1 MRTGAVILS
10 SGARAGQQ
18 ALEPM
23 QVIGSIS
30 AAQRLIMTFHLAG
43 IDSIAII
50 VAAEDEQKMLR
61 YAGRNGV
68 ELLPERAPDADMFD
82 NVKLGLWHLR
92 ERCDVILVT
101 PVDIPLFSVKTVRKL
116 LDCGAALAVPVCD
129 DRTGHPLRISRAA
142 YTAILAYEGGE
153 GLRGAVKS
161 SGIPRV
167 QVAVADEGV
176 HIHSNQFEECEKI
189 VTTHNRDQWRPVTKV
204 QIAKESSFLGP
215 GSWQLLSF
223 IETTGSVRLACEEM
237 KISYSKAWKML
248 NNLEKQAGFHV
259 IVRKHGGKNGGETYL
274 TEEGR
279 VLLEQFE
286 AYEQE
291 CNQAVSK
298 IFMKYFGQEWQP
310 GQRQAVPDDFEITE
324 DSTAPGM
331 T

>member
-1 MRTGAVILS
+1 MGKGAIILS

-18 ALEPM
+18 TLEPM

-50 VAAEDEQKMLR
+50 VSAGDEQKMRR

-68 ELLPERAPDADMFD
+68 ELLLEKAPDADMFD
-82 NVKLGLWHLR
+82 NVKLGLGFLR
-92 ERCDVILVT
+92 ESCEVVLVT
-101 PVDIPLFSVKTVRKL
+101 PVDIPLFSVKTVRAL
-116 LDCGAALAVPVCD
+116 LDCDAALAVPVCEE
-129 DRTGHPLRISRAA
+129 RTGHPLRIGRAA
-142 YTAILAYEGGE
+142 YPAILAYEGGE

-161 SGIPRV
+161 SGIHRARI
-167 QVAVADEGV
+167 AVTDEGV
-176 HIHSNQFEECEKI
+176 HVHSNQFEECEKI
-189 VTTHNRDQWRPVTKV
+189 VTTHNRDQWRPVTKMR
-204 QIAKESSFLGP
+204 IAKESNFMGP

-274 TEEGR
+274 TEEGK

-310 GQRQAVPDDFEITE
+310 L
-324 DSTAPGM
+324 
-331 T
+331 